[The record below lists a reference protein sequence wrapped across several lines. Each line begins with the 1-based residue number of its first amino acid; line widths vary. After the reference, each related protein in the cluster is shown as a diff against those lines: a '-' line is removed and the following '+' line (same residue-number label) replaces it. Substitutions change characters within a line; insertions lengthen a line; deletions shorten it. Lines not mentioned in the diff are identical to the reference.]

1 MRRRAL
7 LALAFL
13 PFVARGQPARRPY
26 YRIGFVA
33 AAEDR
38 LTREFVEAMKDLGY
52 EEGRHYALVLRAA
65 PEELLA
71 LQPDVLVANA
81 SSTAAALKAKTATIP
96 IVLAGATDPV
106 AEGLAESLSRPG
118 ANLTGMT
125 SYSQALHARLV
136 EFANVLLPGAK
147 RMGFVVNPDHLLA
160 QGYEA
165 VARRAARR
173 VGVEIVAY
181 PVRAGWD
188 LERLGEQLARAQVD
202 ALLVSADA
210 ALYSLRER
218 LVKAALDVGVPT
230 ISALPDFAEP
240 GALATYGHDP
250 AANWRRAASYVDRIL
265 KGAKPAE
272 LPIEQPTQFELV
284 VNMRTAAGLG
294 IVLPQATLLLSSRRI
309 E

>member
-13 PFVARGQPARRPY
+13 PLLARGQSARRPY

-38 LTREFVEAMKDLGY
+38 LTREFIDGMRDLGY
-52 EEGRHYALVLRAA
+52 EEGRHYSLLLRTE
-65 PEELLA
+65 PDELLA
-71 LQPDVLVANA
+71 LQPDVLVASA

-96 IVLAGATDPV
+96 IVMAGATDSATV
-106 AEGLAESLSRPG
+106 
-118 ANLTGMT
+118 
-125 SYSQALHARLV
+125 ALHARLV
-136 EFANVLLPGAK
+136 EFAGVLLPGAK
-147 RMGFVVNPDHLLA
+147 RMGFVVNPDHPLA

-173 VGVEIVAY
+173 ANLEIVSF

-188 LERLGEQLARAQVD
+188 LERLGEQLAKAQVD
-202 ALLVSADA
+202 ALVVSADP
-210 ALYSLRER
+210 ALYALRER

-230 ISALPDFAEP
+230 ISALPDFVEP

-265 KGAKPAE
+265 KGGKPAE

-284 VNMRTAAGLG
+284 INVRTAKALR
-294 IVLPQATLLLSSRRI
+294 ISIPQSVLLRADRVV